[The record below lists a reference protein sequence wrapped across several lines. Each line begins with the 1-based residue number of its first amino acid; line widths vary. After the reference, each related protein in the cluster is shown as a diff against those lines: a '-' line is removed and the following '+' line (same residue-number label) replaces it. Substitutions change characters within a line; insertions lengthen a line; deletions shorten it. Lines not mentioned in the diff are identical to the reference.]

1 MEINDQFRSKKVLVT
16 GGVGFIG
23 SNLAIKLVELGANV
37 TLIDSLISEYGGNLF
52 NIEPI
57 KDKIRV
63 NISDVRD
70 KYAMKYLV
78 EDQDYLFNLAGQTSH
93 LDSMQN
99 PYPDLEINAR
109 SQLSIL
115 ETCRK
120 YNQQIKIVFAST
132 RQIYGKPQYLPVD
145 ERHPLYPVDVN
156 GINKM
161 AGKFYHIVYNDVYG
175 IRSVVLRLTNTYG
188 PRMRVKDAR
197 QTFLGIWIKK
207 IIEGEKILVY
217 GDGTQ
222 IRDFNYLDDVVDS
235 MFMSAVSDD
244 VNGEIFNLGAQD
256 PINLKDTAELLI
268 KINKNGIYELVPFP
282 EDRKKIDIGDYY
294 ADYRKIRAKI
304 GWQPQILLTEGL
316 RRTINYYYEFG
327 KYYWEK

>member
-16 GGVGFIG
+16 GGFGFIG
-23 SNLAIKLVELGANV
+23 SNLAIKHVELGANV

-57 KDKIRV
+57 KDKVRI

-70 KYAMKYLV
+70 EYAMKYLV
-78 EDQDYLFNLAGQTSH
+78 EAQDYLFNLAGQTSQ

-145 ERHPLYPVDVN
+145 ERH
-156 GINKM
+156 
-161 AGKFYHIVYNDVYG
+161 
-175 IRSVVLRLTNTYG
+175 
-188 PRMRVKDAR
+188 
-197 QTFLGIWIKK
+197 FL
-207 IIEGEKILVY
+207 
-217 GDGTQ
+217 
-222 IRDFNYLDDVVDS
+222 
-235 MFMSAVSDD
+235 
-244 VNGEIFNLGAQD
+244 
-256 PINLKDTAELLI
+256 
-268 KINKNGIYELVPFP
+268 
-282 EDRKKIDIGDYY
+282 
-294 ADYRKIRAKI
+294 
-304 GWQPQILLTEGL
+304 
-316 RRTINYYYEFG
+316 
-327 KYYWEK
+327 

>member
-23 SNLAIKLVELGANV
+23 SNLAIKHVELGANV

-57 KDKIRV
+57 KDKVRI

-70 KYAMKYLV
+70 EYAMKYLV
-78 EDQDYLFNLAGQTSH
+78 EAQDYLFNLAGQTSQ

-145 ERHPLYPVDVN
+145 ERH
-156 GINKM
+156 
-161 AGKFYHIVYNDVYG
+161 
-175 IRSVVLRLTNTYG
+175 
-188 PRMRVKDAR
+188 
-197 QTFLGIWIKK
+197 FL
-207 IIEGEKILVY
+207 
-217 GDGTQ
+217 
-222 IRDFNYLDDVVDS
+222 
-235 MFMSAVSDD
+235 
-244 VNGEIFNLGAQD
+244 
-256 PINLKDTAELLI
+256 
-268 KINKNGIYELVPFP
+268 
-282 EDRKKIDIGDYY
+282 
-294 ADYRKIRAKI
+294 
-304 GWQPQILLTEGL
+304 
-316 RRTINYYYEFG
+316 
-327 KYYWEK
+327 